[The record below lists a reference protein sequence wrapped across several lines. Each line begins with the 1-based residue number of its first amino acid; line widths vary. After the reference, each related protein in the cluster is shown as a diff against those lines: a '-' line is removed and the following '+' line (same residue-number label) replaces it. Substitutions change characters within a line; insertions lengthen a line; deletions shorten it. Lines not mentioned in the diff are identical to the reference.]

1 MHCSDTIPCHRG
13 VVTVSACSFPGDCDT
28 QSGLETA
35 EEHISQETRATGIGD
50 SLLGLGPWRFRLEK
64 WSLCLSS
71 HLAEAPRGPVVLS
84 ARYRAVDLEVH
95 TFSMI

>member
-28 QSGLETA
+28 QSGLETV

-64 WSLCLSS
+64 WSLCLITPGRGSQGSS
-71 HLAEAPRGPVVLS
+71 GALCTVQSCRP
-84 ARYRAVDLEVH
+84 
-95 TFSMI
+95 